1 MFVFRLPLGF
11 AVPHHKIAFDNVAVI
26 AAAACER
33 GLGERVVAVEWVLL
47 LAVWAGRA
55 AQWEQQEQ
63 GDDVGEKARQ
73 HQQKGGDGDADGVE
87 HLVERDLPACAQD
100 AARQHQLREPCAA
113 FHQKRAE
120 HKGEYHQAEGSQRAD
135 EFGDEDDGEDFGK
148 DENKQG
154 DSEVL
159 HGGLSGRVAMGGK

>member
-55 AQWEQQEQ
+55 AQWEHTVAIVP
-63 GDDVGEKARQ
+63 GGVWVLTAPDGGEEGLAPFGISPRP
-73 HQQKGGDGDADGVE
+73 
-87 HLVERDLPACAQD
+87 LPER
-100 AARQHQLREPCAA
+100 
-113 FHQKRAE
+113 
-120 HKGEYHQAEGSQRAD
+120 G
-135 EFGDEDDGEDFGK
+135 
-148 DENKQG
+148 
-154 DSEVL
+154 
-159 HGGLSGRVAMGGK
+159 